1 MYEQFID
8 MNDEVKQ
15 AKINGSPIV
24 ALESTIISH
33 GMPYPENVQTALAL
47 EDIIRQNGATP
58 ATIAIINGRIKVGLS
73 IDEIEFLG
81 KEKGIVKVSRR
92 DMPFVIAKKLNGAA
106 TVASTMIAASLAG
119 IKIFATGGIGGVHRG
134 AQETFD
140 ISADLVELS
149 KTNVGVICAGAK
161 SILDIGLTLEVLE
174 TLGVPTVGYKTDE
187 FPAFYT
193 RRSGHKVD
201 YRCDSPDEIAEALFT
216 KWSLNINGGAVIANP
231 VPIDDEMDNDK
242 INSAIKD
249 AISVCNA
256 KGIKG
261 KEVTPFLL
269 SKIKDITG
277 GDSLKTNIALVKNNA
292 ALAAKIAVCLS
303 RL

>member
-15 AKINGSPIV
+15 AKVNGSPIV

-33 GMPYPENVQTALAL
+33 GMPYPENVQTASSL

-242 INSAIKD
+242 INSAIED

-303 RL
+303 KL

>member
-8 MNDEVKQ
+8 MNDEVKE
-15 AKINGSPIV
+15 AKADKKPIV

-33 GMPYPENVQTALAL
+33 GMPYPENVETAISL
-47 EDIIRQNGATP
+47 EDIIRKNGAIP
-58 ATIAIINGRIKVGLS
+58 ATIAIINGRIKIGLS
-73 IDEIEFLG
+73 KDEIEFLG

-106 TVASTMIAASLAG
+106 TVASTMISASLAG

-174 TLGVPTVGYKTDE
+174 TLGVPTVGYKTSE

-193 RRSGHKVD
+193 RSSGHKVD
-201 YRCDSPDEIAEALFT
+201 YRCDSPDEIARALYT

-231 VPIDDEMDNDK
+231 VPAYYEMDNGK
-242 INSAIKD
+242 INNAIEE

-277 GDSLKTNIALVKNNA
+277 GESLKTNISLVKNNA
-292 ALAAKIAVCLS
+292 ALAAKIAVCFSKL
-303 RL
+303 